1 MSNKDH
7 PDYQE
12 EVERLEYTKDY
23 IKKILNSTEEYKEE
37 YNQGIREAMEELDF
51 LDSSQSYIRILINS
65 KFIDQ
70 ADETFNNLSKV
81 KDKPYFARIDFRRDG
96 NQDSQKY
103 YIGKISLYEV
113 EKQFPLIIDWRS
125 PLASIYYEGRLGEV
139 SYDTE
144 VGTEHGEI
152 LLKRQ
157 FTIEDGKLK
166 DILDIDITTN
176 DAFLQASLDVNA
188 DNKLKDIASTIQAEQ
203 NKVIRA
209 EIDKPLIVQGV
220 AGSGKTTIAL
230 HRIAY
235 LIYTYEENF
244 DPDNFMILTPNKLFI
259 DYISDVLPELGVEN
273 VRQATFIDFM
283 DEIIEEEYALI
294 DSDEKMINLIE
305 GESISGAEKE
315 LITWSS
321 SFKGSLEFKDII
333 DKYIDDIG
341 KRYLPRKDFKLGNF
355 LLFSYGELNDIFL
368 NQLKHLPF
376 EKRIE
381 KIKNSLSN
389 RLNHRKDKILRE
401 IEDEYNTK
409 IRINYSKEE
418 SEEKRAILKSLVNE
432 KEEKLDEI
440 NKLSKTLV
448 KDYLAEFTKSSLFEH
463 YKNVLRQKI
472 S

>member
-1 MSNKDH
+1 MSKKIH

-12 EVERLEYTKDY
+12 EVERLEYTKNY
-23 IKKILNSTEEYKEE
+23 IEKILNSTEEYKKE
-37 YNQGIREAMEELDF
+37 YRQGIREAMEELDF
-51 LDSSQSYIRILINS
+51 LDSSQSYIKILINS

-70 ADETFNNLSKV
+70 ADENFSNLLKI

-96 NQDSQKY
+96 NQDSQKF
-103 YIGKISLYEV
+103 YIGKTSLYEV
-113 EKQFPLIIDWRS
+113 ENEFPLIIDWRS
-125 PLASIYYEGRLGEV
+125 PMASIYYEGRLGEV

-157 FTIEDGKLK
+157 FTIEDGELK

-273 VRQATFIDFM
+273 VRQATFIDLM
-283 DEIIEEEYALI
+283 EELLGEKYDLI
-294 DSDEKMINLIE
+294 NSDEKMVNLI
-305 GESISGAEKE
+305 GSDTSTSEKE
-315 LITWSS
+315 LITWAS

-333 DKYIDDIG
+333 DKYIDDLG
-341 KRYLPRKDFKLGNF
+341 KRYLPRKDFKLKNF

-381 KIKNSLSN
+381 KIKNTLSN
-389 RLNHRKDKILRE
+389 RLEHRKDKILKE
-401 IEDEYNTK
+401 IEDEYERK
-409 IRINYSKEE
+409 IRIMYSKED
-418 SEEKRAILKSLVNE
+418 SEEKRSALMSLIDE
-432 KEEKLDEI
+432 RDEKLDEI
-440 NKLSKTLV
+440 NKLSKNLG
-448 KDYLAEFTKSSLFEH
+448 TKSKEPTLFQMGDEFA
-463 YKNVLRQKI
+463 RF
-472 S
+472 